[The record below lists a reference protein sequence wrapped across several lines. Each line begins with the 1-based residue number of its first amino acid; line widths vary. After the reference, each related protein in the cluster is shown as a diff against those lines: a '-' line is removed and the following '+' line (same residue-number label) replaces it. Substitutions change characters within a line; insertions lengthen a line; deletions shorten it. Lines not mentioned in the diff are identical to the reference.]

1 MNLGDTSH
9 YKSYALYT
17 LYIYIYMYICFM
29 IYISDYIS
37 GHLSDALHA
46 EC

>member
-17 LYIYIYMYICFM
+17 LYIYMYICFM
-29 IYISDYIS
+29 IYISAYIS